1 VRSRG
6 FRASPDA
13 YSTLMVNVWFPA
25 RSIHGFEM
33 VAGRRAELLGA
44 QARINRIFT
53 PNRIIAIFS
62 KFSAILPQW
71 KHLRFIEG
79 C

>member
-1 VRSRG
+1 
-6 FRASPDA
+6 
-13 YSTLMVNVWFPA
+13 
-25 RSIHGFEM
+25 M